1 MLHVV
6 IGLLPGTCEQI
17 GPKASNR
24 GRFSEHIQRL
34 DEIILKYVMY
44 YANRYFVV
52 LRFVTHI
59 QEFNIFFFFHLS
71 NDSQI
76 KIK

>member
-34 DEIILKYVMY
+34 DEIILNKVKLWHWFDDLL
-44 YANRYFVV
+44 A
-52 LRFVTHI
+52 
-59 QEFNIFFFFHLS
+59 E
-71 NDSQI
+71 
-76 KIK
+76 

>member
-34 DEIILKYVMY
+34 DEIILNKVK
-44 YANRYFVV
+44 
-52 LRFVTHI
+52 L
-59 QEFNIFFFFHLS
+59 
-71 NDSQI
+71 
-76 KIK
+76 